1 MIIKY
6 SQDAVFY
13 AGNPW
18 ATESLKLRGCN
29 NEKNRFLSFICDN
42 KMSDELLA
50 DGGSGPDEPVR
61 VGQNPVVTL
70 WMSSGFLIPFC
81 TF

>member
-1 MIIKY
+1 MQPFTQIIR
-6 SQDAVFY
+6 
-13 AGNPW
+13 G
-18 ATESLKLRGCN
+18 LLRGCN
-29 NEKNRFLSFICDN
+29 NEKSRFLSFIHDN

-61 VGQNPVVTL
+61 VGQNPVVTP
-70 WMSSGFLIPFC
+70 WMSSVFLIPCC